1 MTTLRVRLA
10 AAPAPDRADPW
21 ALYDA
26 TGACV
31 RRGADPP
38 EAWPAADRVE
48 VVLAASQLRIAT
60 ITLPPIPP
68 ARVAGAAGFALEDQ
82 LAGPAAA
89 HHLTVSAQGADG
101 RVRIAVVAHS
111 LLAAIAAPR
120 RGIARIIAEPE
131 LAAPIA
137 GWRWCVG
144 DEGGGFVRCADG
156 SAFPVDGLPG
166 EGALPAELAL
176 ALSQSRRD
184 GTAPP
189 HVRVDAECNDAVLS
203 RWQHETGIAFLRG
216 AAWRWQTAP
225 AAAFASALDLL
236 PDAPTR
242 ATAKPQRR
250 LGRLFVPA
258 LTLAGAALALHVVAS
273 AGEWAS
279 LRFDAWRDAREWTS
293 LAAAAGVAPDEAS
306 TPQSART
313 ALARRYADL
322 RHAQGLPAP
331 DDALPLLARA
341 APALTILP
349 EGSVKSATY
358 ADGHWTLDLSRA
370 DPAIVRDLD
379 GRMRAA
385 RVPALIVPSATGTRV
400 RFGGPW

>member
-10 AAPAPDRADPW
+10 TAPVPDRADPW

-26 TGACV
+26 AGACV
-31 RRGADPP
+31 RRGADRPD
-38 EAWPAADRVE
+38 AWPAADRVE

-89 HHLTVSAQGADG
+89 HHLTVSAQAADG
-101 RVRIAVVAHS
+101 RVRIVVVARS

-176 ALSQSRRD
+176 ALSQSRR
-184 GTAPP
+184 
-189 HVRVDAECNDAVLS
+189 
-203 RWQHETGIAFLRG
+203 RWHC
-216 AAWRWQTAP
+216 P
-225 AAAFASALDLL
+225 AARSCRCRMQRCGAIAMAARNRNRLPARCRVALANGTGGRLRVSARSPSRCAD
-236 PDAPTR
+236 PGHREA
-242 ATAKPQRR
+242 ATAFR
-250 LGRLFVPA
+250 
-258 LTLAGAALALHVVAS
+258 AAVRS
-273 AGEWAS
+273 
-279 LRFDAWRDAREWTS
+279 RIDARRC
-293 LAAAAGVAPDEAS
+293 GPRAP
-306 TPQSART
+306 
-313 ALARRYADL
+313 RR
-322 RHAQGLPAP
+322 RK
-331 DDALPLLARA
+331 R
-341 APALTILP
+341 
-349 EGSVKSATY
+349 
-358 ADGHWTLDLSRA
+358 R
-370 DPAIVRDLD
+370 
-379 GRMRAA
+379 
-385 RVPALIVPSATGTRV
+385 
-400 RFGGPW
+400 